1 MMGFYT
7 ENILFFFLGENPGIE
22 KLGISYAGGILSL
35 VVTDSLVNQQKWDIP
50 AFLEFLRE

>member
-7 ENILFFFLGENPGIE
+7 ENILFFFLGGNPGIE

-35 VVTDSLVNQQKWDIP
+35 VVTDSLVNRQK
-50 AFLEFLRE
+50 